1 MKLTVL
7 GEFGTA
13 GTAVTAAARAAGHE
27 VEAVSRRT
35 GADVLSGEGLD
46 AAFSDTE
53 VVIDAFN
60 HFTMSTAKA
69 VRAQQTAAKNVL
81 AAAERQDV
89 AHVVLLTIVG
99 VDRNP
104 TNYYAGKLA
113 QEKVYEA
120 SDVPHAI
127 QCVTQFH
134 EFAPQM
140 LKRTGAGPLALAP
153 TGRVQPVAAHEAAQ
167 RLLDIAEDQ
176 PQGRT
181 RDYAGPQEESLS
193 QMVKAYA
200 RATGRRG
207 PVIPAHMPVPMFRG
221 VRRGANLP
229 HAAAD
234 RGLQT
239 FGQWLEQQSR
249 PSPR

>member
-7 GEFGTA
+7 GGFGTA

-53 VVIDAFN
+53 VVIGAFN

-89 AHVVLLTIVG
+89 AHVVLLSIVG

-127 QCVTQFH
+127 QRVTQFH

-140 LKRTGAGPLALAP
+140 LKRTGAGPL
-153 TGRVQPVAAHEAAQ
+153 
-167 RLLDIAEDQ
+167 
-176 PQGRT
+176 
-181 RDYAGPQEESLS
+181 S

-200 RATGRRG
+200 QSTGRRG

-221 VRRGANLP
+221 SAQRSEPSARRGGP
-229 HAAAD
+229 GHADLRPVVGAAE
-234 RGLQT
+234 QT
-239 FGQWLEQQSR
+239 EPALTHRSATASGGSRCPWDFIRWCLRQSA
-249 PSPR
+249 